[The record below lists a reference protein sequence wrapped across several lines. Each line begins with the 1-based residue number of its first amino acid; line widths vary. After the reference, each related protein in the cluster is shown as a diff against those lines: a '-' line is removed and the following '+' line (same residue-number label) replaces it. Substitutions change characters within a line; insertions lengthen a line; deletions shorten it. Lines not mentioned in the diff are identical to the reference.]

1 VSERPEGGKPKFDW
15 IAQRAACTVPRV
27 FAVLRGEVEEDVK
40 ARNALRPAD
49 AGYEW
54 SVVDKENAF
63 AVALQTP
70 DFHRE
75 VTFVNEDP
83 VILVLDPSGN
93 QLFDISVIFTS
104 QGKCQMKAKEENC
117 EPWQV
122 RRMALEDILFRFV

>member
-1 VSERPEGGKPKFDW
+1 MR
-15 IAQRAACTVPRV
+15 
-27 FAVLRGEVEEDVK
+27 
-40 ARNALRPAD
+40 LRPPD

-54 SVVDKENAF
+54 SVVDKGQL
-63 AVALQTP
+63 VCGGSCRRP
-70 DFHRE
+70 DFRRE

-93 QLFDISVIFTS
+93 QLFDVSVIFTS
-104 QGKCQMKAKEENC
+104 QGRCQMKAKEENC